1 MIYFFLFQYGME
13 RFNAGIIVWIPLTA
27 KWTQDFF
34 TARAI
39 FKCLARILTSRIPVK
54 DDPLGIPDIWARVL
68 CRFNRQFRRHRCAAG
83 IPDNLSAA
91 QIHDRSRTGPSF
103 FLYMDVSDI
112 RTPFLVNGFRPKIT
126 PQNIFLILRDAA
138 MAGMMIVLF
147 YYNRAENT
155 TDTTQVCYVCWSRR
169 ISKAAKDL

>member
-1 MIYFFLFQYGME
+1 M
-13 RFNAGIIVWIPLTA
+13 
-27 KWTQDFF
+27 
-34 TARAI
+34 
-39 FKCLARILTSRIPVK
+39 K

-68 CRFNRQFRRHRCAAG
+68 CCFNRQFRRHRCATG

-91 QIHDRSRTGPSF
+91 LIHDRSRTGPSF

-112 RTPFLVNGFRPKIT
+112 RTPFLVNGLRPKIT

-155 TDTTQVCYVCWSRR
+155 TDTTQVCYVC
-169 ISKAAKDL
+169 